1 MKNYNDRLSLGYFGH
16 DGKLHKVERLDK
28 IPEIKGVISDEVQE
42 RVIPEYHEP
51 PEFSM
56 KVEVGPEF
64 AKDLKAAM
72 RKLDELILDG
82 YDNVVKSV
90 ECCLGGNYRNCHDC
104 AFYRKDGCAEKL
116 MRSVLTIIKNQ
127 REIVAQA
134 IEEKWKDE

>member
-1 MKNYNDRLSLGYFGH
+1 MKNYNDRLTLGYFGH
-16 DGKLHKVERLDK
+16 DGKLHKVEYLDK

-64 AKDLKAAM
+64 AKDLKDAM

-82 YDNVVKSV
+82 YDNVAKSV
-90 ECCLGGNYRNCHDC
+90 ECCLGGNIRNCHKC
-104 AFYRKDGCAEKL
+104 AFYREDGCEQKL
-116 MRSVLTIIKNQ
+116 MRSVLSIIKNQ
-127 REIVAQA
+127 RELVEKA